1 MKFFTD
7 TRTKRITAF
16 ALLLVW
22 LFALASG
29 VAHACLL
36 EAPET
41 HSHATRAGH
50 DETAAT
56 AMESCVPASDDG
68 AQSVRNASAGLDQT
82 DPGPAFLVATL
93 WTASAHVVSAA
104 RRLDDLRPPAVG
116 PPLRIRY
123 SRLAL

>member
-1 MKFFTD
+1 MKFFSATC
-7 TRTKRITAF
+7 TKRITAF

-36 EAPET
+36 EAPEM
-41 HSHATRAGH
+41 HSYATRAGH
-50 DETAAT
+50 DETSDT
-56 AMESCVPASDDG
+56 AKESCVPVSGDG
-68 AQSVRNASAGLDQT
+68 ALSVRNASSGLHQT

-93 WTASAHVVSAA
+93 WTASAHVVSAT
-104 RRLDDLRPPAVG
+104 RRLDDLQPPAVG
-116 PPLRIRY
+116 PPLRVRY